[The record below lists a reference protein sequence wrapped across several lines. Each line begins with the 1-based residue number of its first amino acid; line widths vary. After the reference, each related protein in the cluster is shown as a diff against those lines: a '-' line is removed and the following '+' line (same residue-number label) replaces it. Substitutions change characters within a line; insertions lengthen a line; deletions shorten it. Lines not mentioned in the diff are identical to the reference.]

1 MEVTF
6 PCLKRQGQITDV
18 LTLSAGLMNL
28 MTLAMTKGSTNPR
41 CRRLRVLLAIIVAIA
56 LIGGLSSFLFA
67 DTVFSGFSEFKLG
80 ISPSEG
86 IAVESLLLTMFLEID
101 AVTFSTRAVFE
112 GLSFS
117 TFQARGMGDL
127 GEISFN
133 SVISWT
139 PSELEFDFWQTSLS
153 VDLFGLELRDV
164 LYLTTPQTSSY
175 NQLSWAGSGD
185 IISTRGTWEFDL
197 SPLAFSAVNA
207 CATFDW
213 LECDTSVTG
222 CVTFEAEEGFSV
234 ATISLKDYVLFED
247 VMGVSGSLSVT
258 VLYTIEEK
266 LVTPRL
272 NLTPDWFVC
281 SEIDI
286 LAEFDISS
294 SGAPTVD
301 SALIYGVKGGFT
313 SGSVTA
319 RFAESFSESKNSTV
333 TGKADYFERLG
344 LSVDIPGC
352 CGPPGS
358 LDFDAYFERV
368 PSGSLFSWGLMTM
381 SAQIHLIEGVSFVLD
396 LQFAKDEPKWAISFS
411 TKIFW

>member
-1 MEVTF
+1 
-6 PCLKRQGQITDV
+6 
-18 LTLSAGLMNL
+18 
-28 MTLAMTKGSTNPR
+28 MTLAMTEDLTDSAWRK
-41 CRRLRVLLAIIVAIA
+41 LRVLSAALGAVV

-67 DTVFSGFSEFKLG
+67 DTVFSGICESRVDM
-80 ISPSEG
+80 SPSEG
-86 IAVESLLLTMFLEID
+86 IAFESLLLMMFLEID

-117 TFQARGMGDL
+117 TFQVRGMGDL
-127 GEISFN
+127 GDISVN
-133 SVISWT
+133 SVIAWT
-139 PSELEFDFWQTSLS
+139 PSELEFDFWQASLS

-164 LYLTTPQTSSY
+164 IYLTTTQTSSY
-175 NQLSWAGSGD
+175 NQLSWSASRD
-185 IISTRGTWEFDL
+185 TISAQGTWKFDL
-197 SPLAFSAVNA
+197 YPPAFSAVNA

-213 LECDTSVTG
+213 LECDTSLTG
-222 CVTFEAEEGFSV
+222 CVTFEADEGFSV
-234 ATISLKDYVLFED
+234 ATISLADYALFED

-272 NLTPDWFVC
+272 NLTPDWLVC

-301 SALIYGVKGGFT
+301 SALIYGIKGGFT
-313 SGSVTA
+313 LGAVTA

-344 LSVDIPGC
+344 LSVEIPGC

-358 LDFDAYFERV
+358 LDFDAYFERA

-381 SAQIHLIEGVSFVLD
+381 SAQIHLVDGVSFVLD